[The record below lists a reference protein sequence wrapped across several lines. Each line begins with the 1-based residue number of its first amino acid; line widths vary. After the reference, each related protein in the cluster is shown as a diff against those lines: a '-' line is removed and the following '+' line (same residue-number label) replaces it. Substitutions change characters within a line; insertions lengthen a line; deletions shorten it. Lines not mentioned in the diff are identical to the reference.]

1 MRISHKS
8 RLTTLVGAAALIAA
22 SLSFVPANAAAVGP
36 LCDGKVPLQSCQGTT
51 ADGAPYAMQ
60 VPANFNGTV
69 ILYSHGYRPNV
80 AIPVGIPGYGGY
92 TVTNTPETAPGQSDA
107 NMAPTQML
115 LAQGFALMGSGFSR
129 QGWNLDAAVATNV
142 ELIDTFKK
150 KFTTTTKVVAW
161 G

>member
-36 LCDGKVPLQSCQGTT
+36 LCDGKSPLQSCQGTT

-69 ILYSHGYRPNV
+69 LLYSHGYQIGRAHV
-80 AIPVGIPGYGGY
+80 
-92 TVTNTPETAPGQSDA
+92 
-107 NMAPTQML
+107 
-115 LAQGFALMGSGFSR
+115 
-129 QGWNLDAAVATNV
+129 
-142 ELIDTFKK
+142 
-150 KFTTTTKVVAW
+150 
-161 G
+161 